1 MTTKNLTYTRPDGVK
16 GVGYFIPFAG
26 KYVHSVAW
34 PDQHAERYTVDRL
47 DRMRIQVEGMETI
60 GQGGREYLQ
69 SELGWRFLTDEEA
82 AEAQATVAEQLGVD
96 PGEFFAT
103 GPELTGDELA
113 AAEAEHEAKET
124 ATDETQQ
131 EVEGETDDEETE
143 QASPPDVD
151 VVSADDA
158 VSDREAETNSVDA
171 VTNSPAVVSDEAG
184 TDATEVEPPIQS
196 VEENEPAEAEATADE
211 PVSEAQAIRDYLAEN
226 PNAANKDVVAALA
239 ERGIEIS
246 SSQVTRQRKA
256 IGKA

>member
-1 MTTKNLTYTRPDGVK
+1 MTTKNLTYIRPDGAK

-26 KYVHSVAW
+26 KYVHSIAW

-60 GQGGREYLQ
+60 GRDGREYLR

-103 GPELTGDELA
+103 GPELSGDELA
-113 AAEAEHEAKET
+113 VAAAEDESMET
-124 ATDETQQ
+124 ATEEASQ
-131 EVEGETDDEETE
+131 EVKGETDDEE
-143 QASPPDVD
+143 
-151 VVSADDA
+151 
-158 VSDREAETNSVDA
+158 
-171 VTNSPAVVSDEAG
+171 
-184 TDATEVEPPIQS
+184 
-196 VEENEPAEAEATADE
+196 
-211 PVSEAQAIRDYLAEN
+211 PVNEAQAIRDYLAEH
-226 PNAANKDVVAALA
+226 PEAANKDVIAALA
-239 ERGIEIS
+239 ERGIEIA

>member
-1 MTTKNLTYTRPDGVK
+1 MTAKNLTYTRPDGAK

-34 PDQHAERYTVDRL
+34 ADQHAERYTVDRL
-47 DRMRIQVEGMETI
+47 DRMGIQVEGMETI
-60 GQGGREYLQ
+60 GKDGLEYLR

-103 GPELTGDELA
+103 GPELTGDELGV
-113 AAEAEHEAKET
+113 AEAEYESMET

-143 QASPPDVD
+143 QASPARAD

-158 VSDREAETNSVDA
+158 VSDREAETDRVNAGPDSA
-171 VTNSPAVVSDEAG
+171 AVVSDETG
-184 TDATEVEPPIQS
+184 TDATEVES
-196 VEENEPAEAEATADE
+196 TEENESVEAETTAEE
-211 PVSEAQAIRDYLAEN
+211 PVSEAQAIRDYLAEH
-226 PNAANKDVVAALA
+226 PEAANKDVIAALA
-239 ERGIEIS
+239 ERGIEIA